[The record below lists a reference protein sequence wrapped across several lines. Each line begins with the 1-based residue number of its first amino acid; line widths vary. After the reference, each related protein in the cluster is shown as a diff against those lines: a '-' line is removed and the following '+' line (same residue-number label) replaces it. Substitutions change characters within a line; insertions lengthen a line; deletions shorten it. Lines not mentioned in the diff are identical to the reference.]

1 MLELTTVKCLV
12 RREAGLVVVIR
23 IVLELVRM
31 AGRKGPRVAAMMAS
45 QTSEAGHVCGVHG
58 E

>member
-1 MLELTTVKCLV
+1 MELTTVKCLV

-23 IVLELVRM
+23 IVGELVGM
-31 AGRKGPRVAAMMAS
+31 AGRKGPRVAAMMAR
-45 QTSEAGHVCGVHG
+45 QTSEAGHVSGVHG

>member
-23 IVLELVRM
+23 IVGELVGM
-31 AGRKGPRVAAMMAS
+31 AGRKGSRVAAMMAR
-45 QTSEAGHVCGVHG
+45 QTSEAGHVSGVHG